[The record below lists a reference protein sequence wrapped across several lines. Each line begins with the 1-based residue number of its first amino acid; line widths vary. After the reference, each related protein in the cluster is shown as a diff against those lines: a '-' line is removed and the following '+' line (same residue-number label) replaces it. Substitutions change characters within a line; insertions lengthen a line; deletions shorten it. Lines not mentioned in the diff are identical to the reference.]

1 MEVIE
6 IKTLVDITNTNVR
19 RINQGSQI
27 ELDQYR
33 NWTTLQQCI
42 GLRVILNY
50 DREPSVETVDIKGM
64 GFGSEFK
71 GKHKVWTFHF
81 RPDRSDAFV
90 IEDNHVG
97 LLEQDLDQVPVI
109 VNLTETINTQR
120 AVFDTSDQK
129 LANTVVKA
137 I

>member
-19 RINQGSQI
+19 RINQGTQT

-50 DREPSVETVDIKGM
+50 DREPAVETVDIKGM

>member
-19 RINQGSQI
+19 RINQGTQQ

-33 NWTTLQQCI
+33 NWTTLQQCV
-42 GLRVILNY
+42 GLRAILNY
-50 DREPSVETVDIKGM
+50 DRDPTVETINVKGL

-71 GKHKVWTFHF
+71 GEHQVWTFYF
-81 RPDRSDAFV
+81 RPDRNEAFSN
-90 IEDNHVG
+90 EDSPVG
-97 LLEQDLDQVPVI
+97 LLQEDLDQVPVI
-109 VNLTETINTQR
+109 LNLTETINTQR
-120 AVFDTSDQK
+120 AVFDTSDK
-129 LANTVVKA
+129 KFANTVVKA

>member
-71 GKHKVWTFHF
+71 GKHRVWTFHF